1 MSERGEKK
9 AARAENRRIVL
20 RILQSA
26 KPIRWWLLLACFLAM
41 VVIAC
46 ALAGPKLLGSLV
58 QRLYDYW
65 ALRLDGGAAGYSL
78 TEALLPGLTV
88 LLGIYAVYS
97 LFTYLKMLLL
107 NRVVSRYFTCNL
119 RIMIADKLQR
129 LPVSFVDNTPVG
141 EILQRMTDDVSRM
154 GNTVHDIIDTM
165 MSGFLQIIA
174 ISIVMLLEDWRLA
187 LLVIVIMPLS
197 IKLSSLLAE
206 RSTGYFREMHRQSG
220 RLYSVVEESY
230 TNYAT
235 TKAYNLEELGRERH
249 EKVNRLQEKAE
260 ARANFL
266 GSVVQPVISFSN
278 ALAYI
283 LINLLGGWLIVY
295 QGVSVGTVMTIVLF
309 ARQIASPLEQIAN
322 GMSNIQH
329 AAAAAGRVFGL
340 LDREEEASIP
350 GEIAEEA
357 VAGRVA
363 FENVSFSYD
372 KARPLIENLNIRV
385 EPGQKVAIVGPT
397 GAGKT
402 TIVNLLMRFYDVDQ
416 GRILIDGTDLSTV
429 SRDSSRSLFA
439 MVLQD
444 TWLFGGTIAENVAY
458 GRPDAAREEII
469 RACDEAYC
477 DHFIRT
483 LPKGYDTV
491 IGEDNITISGGQKQ
505 LLTIARALLADRK
518 LLILDEATSNVDTR
532 TEILIQKAM
541 DKLMR
546 GRTSFVIAHRL
557 STIVDA
563 DVILVLNEGKIVE
576 QGTHRELLD
585 KRGFYYQLYT
595 SQYAV

>member
-1 MSERGEKK
+1 MSGKSERK
-9 AARAENRRIVL
+9 ASRAENRHIIL
-20 RILQSA
+20 RIMQVA
-26 KPIRWWLLLACFLAM
+26 KPIRWWLLLACLLAM

-46 ALAGPKLLGSLV
+46 ALAGPKLLGNLV
-58 QRLYDYW
+58 QQLYDYW
-65 ALRLDGGAAGYSL
+65 ALGGGAEYSL
-78 TEALLPGLTV
+78 KERLLPGLLA
-88 LLGIYAVYS
+88 LLGVYAVYS

-119 RIMIADKLQR
+119 RIMISDKLQR
-129 LPVSFVDNTPVG
+129 LPVSFIDNTPVG
-141 EILQRMTDDVSRM
+141 EILHRMTNDVSRM
-154 GNTVHDIIDTM
+154 GTTVHEIIDTM

-174 ISIVMLLEDWRLA
+174 ISVVMLLEDWRLA
-187 LLVIVIMPLS
+187 LMVIVLMPLS
-197 IKLSSLLAE
+197 IKLSAVLAE
-206 RSTGYFREMHRQSG
+206 RSSGYFREMHKQSG

-235 TKAYNLEELGRERH
+235 TKAYNLEELGRDRH
-249 EKVNRLQEKAE
+249 EEVNRLQEKAE

-266 GSVVQPVISFSN
+266 GSVVQPVIAFSN
-278 ALAYI
+278 AMAYI

-295 QGVSVGTVMTIVLF
+295 RGVGVGTVMTIVLF

-329 AAAAAGRVFGL
+329 ATAAAGRVFGL
-340 LDREEEASIP
+340 LDREEEQPIS
-350 GEIAEEA
+350 GRIAPED
-357 VAGRVA
+357 VSGRVE

-372 KARPLIENLNIRV
+372 KTQPLIQNLNVRV

-402 TIVNLLMRFYDVDQ
+402 TIVNLLMRFYDVDG
-416 GRILIDGTDLSTV
+416 GRILIDGRDLAGL
-429 SRDSSRSLFA
+429 SRDSSRALFA

-458 GRPDAAREEII
+458 GRPDATREEII
-469 RACDEAYC
+469 QACDEAYC

-483 LPKGYDTV
+483 LPKGYDTIV
-491 IGEDNITISGGQKQ
+491 GEDNITISGGQKQ
-505 LLTIARALLADRK
+505 LLTIARALLAGRK

-532 TEILIQKAM
+532 TELLIQKAM

-563 DVILVLNEGKIVE
+563 DVILVLKDGQIVE
-576 QGTHRELLD
+576 QGKHQELLD
-585 KRGFYYQLYT
+585 RRGFYYQLYT